1 MTEQTVENT
10 EIITETVEPVVV
22 DDTAEMGAAWD
33 RLMVQN
39 GADRGEDGKFVSP
52 DAQGAEPAPVDA
64 GSSGGEDGAGAVD
77 ASSTVVAT
85 VPAPAHLP
93 QALKNEW
100 EKMPEAA
107 RNEVAKLTGEWDR
120 KFGELGKQYQAV
132 KPLGDM
138 MSGLKG
144 QFPEY
149 FGNRDINQIAQG
161 AAELAVVQAK
171 LDKDP
176 VGTLLQ
182 VMDVYKV
189 TDAMRAALNGQQPTQ
204 ESHVINQLQQTI
216 RGLQQKLEEVGN
228 PAFIEQHVSKVMG
241 ARDTQNLVTE
251 LATGKEFYADV
262 EASLPA
268 FIGMAWQRLGES
280 ASRKEVFDLAY
291 DMAVN
296 ADPAVRAKAKAS
308 EAKATVAKSDPQ
320 RTEAAKKAASI
331 NVKSSSSGKERPLTF
346 EESAGAAYDRLMA
359 N

>member
-1 MTEQTVENT
+1 MNQTVEQS
-10 EIITETVEPVVV
+10 EIITENVEPAAV
-22 DDTAEMGAAWD
+22 DDTVEMGAAWD

-39 GADRGEDGKFVSP
+39 GADRGDDGKFVSP

-93 QALKNEW
+93 QGIKADW
-100 EKMPEAA
+100 EKIPEGA
-107 RNEVAKLTGEWDR
+107 RDAIVAHQAEMDR
-120 KFGELGKQYQAV
+120 KFGEVGKQYQAV

-138 MSGLKG
+138 MSSLRSE
-144 QFPEY
+144 FPEY
-149 FGNRDINQIAQG
+149 FGNRDIHQIAKG

-171 LDKDP
+171 LDRDP

-189 TDAMRAALNGQQPTQ
+189 TDAMRSVLSGQQPSQ
-204 ESHVINQLQQTI
+204 ESNTVQQLQQTI

-241 ARDTQNLVTE
+241 ARDTENLVTE

-262 EASLPA
+262 EATLPA

-280 ASRKEVFDLAY
+280 ASQREVFDLAY

-308 EAKATVAKSDPQ
+308 EAKATVAKPDPQ

-331 NVKSSSSGKERPLTF
+331 NVKSTSSGKERPLTF